1 VGTGGVTLTH
11 RQGLLYALAT
21 EIPEYLHLP
30 VPIRD
35 ALLSEVVL
43 RDYQLDLLQR
53 AAALMRQGY
62 RRVLIV
68 LPTGGGKTL
77 TAGQALLSAVGSGFT
92 GQFVVHRKE
101 LLDQT
106 SDSFNAMGLTH
117 GFIAAGRPLDLTADM
132 ILAGVQ
138 TLANRLHLVL
148 PPDLGIVDEAQHA
161 TAATWARVMEAYP
174 DAYILGLT
182 AAPERLDGRG
192 LGDHFDA
199 MVIGPSVAE
208 LIERG
213 FLSPYD
219 YFAPSR
225 PDLSGVH
232 TVAGDFNKAEVEA
245 VMDRPE
251 LVGDIVQHYLRL
263 AAGQRGIV
271 FAASREHSRNIA
283 EAFRAAGI
291 RAEHVDGSTP
301 DRERARIDAD
311 FRSGAIDIM
320 TNVDL
325 FGEGYDVPGIVYC
338 GLARPTKSLSLF
350 MQQCGRALR
359 TAPGKKR
366 AIICDHAGNAF
377 THGLPDDPREWT
389 LEGRAPRVRVALDDA
404 EPIHQCPECFR
415 AYPSV
420 LPACPGCGVEKPATS
435 REIKQREGELEKLE
449 REAMKRRQAEER
461 AAEKE
466 RLALEKAAA
475 TRARKVA
482 RKAEEDACTSC
493 EDFENLARARGYDK
507 PVRWSQMKMA
517 MRTSYSRFRR

>member
-1 VGTGGVTLTH
+1 MTLTH

-21 EIPEYLHLP
+21 EIPEFLHLS

-35 ALLSEVVL
+35 ALLSDVTL

-53 AAALMRQGY
+53 AAAKMREGY
-62 RRVLIV
+62 RRVLLV

-77 TAGQALLSAVGSGFT
+77 TAGQALLSAIESRFT

-101 LLDQT
+101 LIDQT
-106 SDSFNAMGLTH
+106 SVSFNDMGLTH
-117 GFIAAGRPLDLTADM
+117 GFIAAGRPADPAAPM

-148 PPDLGIVDEAQHA
+148 PPNLAVIDEAQHA
-161 TAATWARVMEAYP
+161 IAATWARVMDAYP
-174 DAYILGLT
+174 DSYILGLT

-225 PDLSGVH
+225 PDLTGVH
-232 TVAGDFNKAEVEA
+232 TTAGDYNKAEVEA

-251 LVGDIVQHYLRL
+251 LVGDIVQHYHRL
-263 AAGQRGIV
+263 APGQRGIV

-283 EAFRAAGI
+283 EAFRAAGV

-301 DRERARIDAD
+301 DKERARIDAA
-311 FRSGAIDIM
+311 FRSGELDIM

-359 TAPGKKR
+359 TAPGKER

-377 THGLPDDPREWT
+377 THGLPDDPREWS
-389 LEGRAPRVRVALDDA
+389 LEGRAPRTRSAANDDA
-404 EPIHQCPECFR
+404 EPVRQCGECFR
-415 AYPSV
+415 VYPSV
-420 LPACPGCGVEKPATS
+420 LAACPGCGAERQATP
-435 REIKQREGELEKLE
+435 REIRQREGELEKLE
-449 REAMKRRQAEER
+449 REATKRR
-461 AAEKE
+461 
-466 RLALEKAAA
+466 AAA
-475 TRARKVA
+475 I
-482 RKAEEDACTSC
+482 RKAEEQACGSVQ
-493 EDFENLARARGYDK
+493 DFEDLARARGYER
-507 PVRWSQMKMA
+507 PVRWAQMKMK
-517 MRTSYSRFRR
+517 MRTSYSSFRR

>member
-1 VGTGGVTLTH
+1 MLTH

-21 EIPEYLHLP
+21 GIPEYLHLSVP
-30 VPIRD
+30 VRD
-35 ALLSEVVL
+35 ALLSDTVL
-43 RDYQLDLLQR
+43 RDYQLDLLRR
-53 AAALMRQGY
+53 ASALMRQGY

-68 LPTGGGKTL
+68 LPTGGGKTR
-77 TAGQALLSAVGSGFT
+77 TAGQALLSAVDSGFT

-106 SDSFNAMGLTH
+106 SDAFNAMGLTH
-117 GFIAAGRPLDLTADM
+117 GFIAAGRPLDPAADM

-138 TLANRLHLVL
+138 TLANRLDLVL
-148 PPDLGIVDEAQHA
+148 PPNLGIIDEAQHA

-174 DAYILGLT
+174 EAYILGLT

-192 LGDHFDA
+192 LGDQFDA
-199 MVIGPSVAE
+199 MVVGPSVAE

-225 PDLSGVH
+225 PDLTGVH
-232 TVAGDFNKAEVEA
+232 TVAGDYNKAEVEA

-271 FAASREHSRNIA
+271 FAASRDHSRNIA
-283 EAFRAAGI
+283 EAFCAAGV

-311 FRSGAIDIM
+311 FREGAIDIM

-359 TAPGKKR
+359 TAPGKER
-366 AIICDHAGNAF
+366 AIVCDHAGNAF
-377 THGLPDDPREWT
+377 THGLPDDPREWS
-389 LEGRAPRVRVALDDA
+389 LEGRAPRTKSAAVTDVEPVR
-404 EPIHQCPECFR
+404 QCRECFR
-415 AYPSV
+415 VYPSV
-420 LPACPGCGVEKPATS
+420 LGTCPGCGAERQATP
-435 REIKQREGELEKLE
+435 REIKQRAGELEKLE
-449 REAMKRRQAEER
+449 REALKQRQSAEKK
-461 AAEKE
+461 AAEKS
-466 RLALEKAAA
+466 
-475 TRARKVA
+475 
-482 RKAEEDACTSC
+482 CTSYG
-493 EDFENLARARGYDK
+493 DFYDLAVSRGYAK
-507 PVRWSQMKMA
+507 PAGWAA
-517 MRTSYSRFRR
+517 MRMRLKENYGSIRR